1 MSRTIR
7 PGTCR
12 VDRRLSLSRRM
23 CGRFGLT
30 RPEKLKLERFGITGL
45 PEETEPR
52 FNIAPGTD
60 VLVIRER
67 NGGRE
72 ATRVRWGLVPWW
84 AEDPA
89 VGARMANARSEGA
102 FDKPAFKEPM
112 RKRRCLI
119 PADVFYE
126 WQAVKGQKRK
136 QPYAVSLKTREPFAL
151 GGIWD
156 FWAPRDGAAGIV
168 SCAILTTEPN
178 VLLSPIHDRMPVI
191 VPEERYLTWLDP
203 HTPEPAVQ
211 ELVQPFSSD
220 RMQAW
225 PISLRVNRTEEDDP
239 GLLDRA
245 EPSPARS
252 EQLELG
258 S

>member
-1 MSRTIR
+1 
-7 PGTCR
+7 
-12 VDRRLSLSRRM
+12 M

-45 PEETEPR
+45 PEDVEPR
-52 FNIAPGTD
+52 YNISPGTD

-67 NGGRE
+67 KSGRE

-89 VGARMANARSEGA
+89 VGARLANARSEGA
-102 FDKPAFKEPM
+102 FEKPAFKEPM

-126 WQAVKGQKRK
+126 WQAIRGQKRK
-136 QPYAVSLKTREPFAL
+136 QPFAVGLRTGEPFAL

-156 FWAPRDGAAGIV
+156 FWAPRDGAEGIM

-178 VLLSPIHDRMPVI
+178 VLLSTIHDRMPVI
-191 VPEERYLTWLDP
+191 VPEAGYQAWLDP
-203 HTPEPAVQ
+203 LTPEPAVQ
-211 ELVQPFSSD
+211 ELVQPFPSE
-220 RMQAW
+220 RLRAW
-225 PISLRVNRTEEDDP
+225 PISLRVNRTEEDDA
-239 GLLDRA
+239 GLLDPV
-245 EPSPARS
+245 EPPAPAT